1 MARKF
6 VIDTDVGMD
15 DASAIF
21 LATEAH
27 KEGAIE
33 MVAITAVHGNTSV
46 DNVVNNIART
56 MVAADLNKVFGCHSI
71 RNNDRSWLLSWIIIC
86 SNLVTVAVP

>member
-27 KEGAIE
+27 KKGLIE
-33 MVAITAVHGNTSV
+33 IVAMTAVNGNTNLN
-46 DNVVNNIART
+46 NVINNIART
-56 MVAADLNKVFGCHSI
+56 MQAADLNQVF
-71 RNNDRSWLLSWIIIC
+71 
-86 SNLVTVAVP
+86 

>member
-27 KEGAIE
+27 KTGAIE
-33 MVAITAVHGNTSV
+33 ILAITAVHGNTSLE
-46 DNVVNNIART
+46 NVINNIART
-56 MVAADLNKVFGCHSI
+56 MAAANLNQVLIFKKLH
-71 RNNDRSWLLSWIIIC
+71 
-86 SNLVTVAVP
+86 T